1 MKSIQVSFPRQR
13 ARERK
18 VENESH
24 GDKRKTSETTAPQ
37 NEKWEVGKVVL
48 FTFFQ
53 QRLEQR
59 VWAIN
64 ASSLRSARSFKV
76 GWQRAKYGEMWRA
89 VINSTRLNSVNWL
102 KILSLMDAQGEKKKI
117 TPEPSKHSLQLII
130 MLFWWYHCY
139 LLAGLC
145 LTNSV
150 LWPWV
155 WRLWFWEYVVW
166 IFGNL
171 LLNWIELFLFWF
183 IRVNMYI

>member
-1 MKSIQVSFPRQR
+1 MGNSSGRKPGAEDLDVTFLSHSGAQRWQNPIGSQRRESPLMKSIQVSFPRQR

-24 GDKRKTSETTAPQ
+24 GGKRKTSETTAPQ

-64 ASSLRSARSFKV
+64 ASFLRSARSFKV

-102 KILSLMDAQGEKKKI
+102 KILSLMDAQGKKK
-117 TPEPSKHSLQLII
+117 
-130 MLFWWYHCY
+130 Y
-139 LLAGLC
+139 
-145 LTNSV
+145 
-150 LWPWV
+150 PWT
-155 WRLWFWEYVVW
+155 
-166 IFGNL
+166 
-171 LLNWIELFLFWF
+171 
-183 IRVNMYI
+183 